1 MNYNQAIE
9 WLRQRNF
16 KVEQSEKFYP
26 DYFFC
31 KKDQI
36 NVVVKEYKEK
46 EVSSQ
51 VRSDA
56 VDVRTILNKAGE
68 NIWNTYFF
76 ICKENEDVNIP
87 YSLEKDSIGLRKYVI
102 NSPEDFNRIPF
113 LDQENS
119 YDGEREASIKLP
131 SINNTSNLEKVV
143 ERIISIDGLQRE
155 LGTDDLK
162 SIMIDLYGM
171 EVIKDE
177 N

>member
-1 MNYNQAIE
+1 MKYSHIIE
-9 WLRQRNF
+9 WLRQNNF
-16 KVEQSEKFYP
+16 KVEQSEEFYP

-36 NVVVKEYKEK
+36 NVIVKEYTDKEL
-46 EVSSQ
+46 SSQ

-56 VDVRTILNKAGE
+56 VDVRTVLNKNGE

-76 ICKENEDVNIP
+76 ICKKSEEMNIP

-102 NSPEDFNRIPF
+102 NSPEDFKRIPF

-119 YDGEREASIKLP
+119 YSSESEASIKLP
-131 SINNTSNLEKVV
+131 RINNSQKLEKVV

-155 LGTDDLK
+155 LDSNDLE
-162 SIMIDLYGM
+162 SILIDLYEM
-171 EVIKDE
+171 EVINDE